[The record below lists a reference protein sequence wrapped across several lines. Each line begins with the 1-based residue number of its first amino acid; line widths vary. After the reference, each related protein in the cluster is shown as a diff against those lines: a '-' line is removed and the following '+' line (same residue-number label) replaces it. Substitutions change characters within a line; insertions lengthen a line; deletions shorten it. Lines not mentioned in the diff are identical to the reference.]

1 MDLRQNY
8 NAYNEL
14 FEVHK
19 QDKRNSRGARLKW
32 NKEADFYIKAKIYRS
47 IESES
52 DMVDGTFQ
60 TTLHTLVIKTPDR
73 TQVEIND
80 KMIQSSTGLTYIVVS
95 ISQDLAKSKFRG
107 RYDKFRTCDTYITL
121 RG

>member
-95 ISQDLAKSKFRG
+95 ISQDLAKSKFKG

>member
-47 IESES
+47 IESEP

-80 KMIQSSTGLTYIVVS
+80 KMIQLSTGLTYIVVS

-107 RYDKFRTCDTYITL
+107 RYDKMRTCDTYITL

>member
-19 QDKRNSRGARLKW
+19 QDKKNVRGARLKW
-32 NKEADFYIKAKIYRS
+32 NKEVDFYIKAKIYRS
-47 IESES
+47 VESEP

-60 TTLHTLVIKTPDR
+60 TVLHTLVIKTPDR
-73 TQVEIND
+73 TDVEIND
-80 KMIQSSTGLTYIVVS
+80 KMIRTSTGMTYIVVS
-95 ISQDLAKSKFRG
+95 ISQDLAKSKFKG

>member
-19 QDKRNSRGARLKW
+19 QDKKNVRGARLKW
-32 NKEADFYIKAKIYRS
+32 NKEVDFYIKAKIYRS
-47 IESES
+47 VESEP

-80 KMIQSSTGLTYIVVS
+80 KMIQASTGLTYIVVS
-95 ISQDLAKSKFRG
+95 ISQDLAKSKFKG

>member
-47 IESES
+47 IESEP

-80 KMIQSSTGLTYIVVS
+80 KMIQASTGLTYIVVS
-95 ISQDLAKSKFRG
+95 ISQDLAKSKFKG
-107 RYDKFRTCDTYITL
+107 RYDRMRTCDTYITL

>member
-19 QDKRNSRGARLKW
+19 QDKKNVRGARLKW

-47 IESES
+47 VETEP

-107 RYDKFRTCDTYITL
+107 RYDKMRTCDTYITL

>member
-19 QDKRNSRGARLKW
+19 QDKKNVRGARLKW
-32 NKEADFYIKAKIYRS
+32 NKEADSYIKAKIYRS
-47 IESES
+47 VESEP

-60 TTLHTLVIKTPDR
+60 TVLHTLVIKTPDR
-73 TQVEIND
+73 TDVEIND
-80 KMIQSSTGLTYIVVS
+80 KMIQSSTGMTYIVVS
-95 ISQDLAKSKFRG
+95 ISQDLAKSKFKG
-107 RYDKFRTCDTYITL
+107 RYDKLRTCDTYITL

>member
-19 QDKRNSRGARLKW
+19 QDKKNSRGARLKW

-47 IESES
+47 IESEP

-107 RYDKFRTCDTYITL
+107 RYDKMRTCDTYITL

>member
-1 MDLRQNY
+1 MDSRQNY

-14 FEVHK
+14 FEIHK
-19 QDKRNSRGARLKW
+19 QDKKNARGARLKW
-32 NKEADFYIKAKIYRS
+32 NKETDSYIKAKIYRS
-47 IESES
+47 VESEP

-60 TTLHTLVIKTPDR
+60 TVLHTLVIKTPDR
-73 TQVEIND
+73 TDVEIND
-80 KMIQSSTGLTYIVVS
+80 KMVRTSTGMTYIVVS

-107 RYDKFRTCDTYITL
+107 RYDKMRTCDTYITL

>member
-19 QDKRNSRGARLKW
+19 QDKKNSRGARLKW

-47 IESES
+47 VETEP

-73 TQVEIND
+73 INVEIND

-107 RYDKFRTCDTYITL
+107 RYDKMRTCDTYITL

>member
-1 MDLRQNY
+1 MDSRQNY

-19 QDKRNSRGARLKW
+19 QDKKNVRGARLKW
-32 NKEADFYIKAKIYRS
+32 NKEVDFYIKAKIYRS
-47 IESES
+47 VESEP

-73 TQVEIND
+73 INVEIND

-95 ISQDLAKSKFRG
+95 ISQDLAKSKFKG

>member
-19 QDKRNSRGARLKW
+19 QDKKNSRGARLKW
-32 NKEADFYIKAKIYRS
+32 NKEVDFYIKAKIYRS
-47 IESES
+47 VETEP

-73 TQVEIND
+73 INVEIND

-107 RYDKFRTCDTYITL
+107 RYDKLRTCDTYITL

>member
-8 NAYNEL
+8 NAYNE
-14 FEVHK
+14 FFKVHK
-19 QDKRNSRGARLKW
+19 QDKKNVRGARLKW
-32 NKEADFYIKAKIYRS
+32 NKEADFYINAKIYRS
-47 IESES
+47 VESEP

-73 TQVEIND
+73 INVEIND
-80 KMIQSSTGLTYIVVS
+80 KMVRTSTGMTYIVVS

-107 RYDKFRTCDTYITL
+107 RYDRLRTCDTYITL

>member
-1 MDLRQNY
+1 M
-8 NAYNEL
+8 
-14 FEVHK
+14 
-19 QDKRNSRGARLKW
+19 KW
-32 NKEADFYIKAKIYRS
+32 NKEADFCIKAKIYRS
-47 IESES
+47 VETEP

-73 TQVEIND
+73 INVEIND

-107 RYDKFRTCDTYITL
+107 RYDKMRTCDTYITL

>member
-19 QDKRNSRGARLKW
+19 QDKKNVRGARLKW
-32 NKEADFYIKAKIYRS
+32 NKEVDFYIKAKIYRS
-47 IESES
+47 VETEP

-73 TQVEIND
+73 INVEIND

-95 ISQDLAKSKFRG
+95 ISQDLAKSKFKG

>member
-19 QDKRNSRGARLKW
+19 QDKKNSRGARLKW

-47 IESES
+47 IETEP

-107 RYDKFRTCDTYITL
+107 RYDKMRTCDTYITL

>member
-19 QDKRNSRGARLKW
+19 QDKKNARGARLRW
-32 NKEADFYIKAKIYRS
+32 NKETDSYIKAKIYRS
-47 IESES
+47 VESEP

-60 TTLHTLVIKTPDR
+60 TVLHTLVIKTPDR
-73 TQVEIND
+73 IDVEIND
-80 KMIQSSTGLTYIVVS
+80 KMVRTSTGMTYIVVS
-95 ISQDLAKSKFRG
+95 ISQDLAKSKFKG
-107 RYDKFRTCDTYITL
+107 RYDKLRTCDTYITL

>member
-19 QDKRNSRGARLKW
+19 QDKKNVRGARLKW
-32 NKEADFYIKAKIYRS
+32 NKEVDFYIKAKIYRS
-47 IESES
+47 IESEP

-73 TQVEIND
+73 INVEIND

-95 ISQDLAKSKFRG
+95 ISQDLAKSKFKG

>member
-19 QDKRNSRGARLKW
+19 QDKKNARGARLKW

-47 IESES
+47 VESEP

-73 TQVEIND
+73 INVEIND

-95 ISQDLAKSKFRG
+95 ISQDLAKSKFKG
-107 RYDKFRTCDTYITL
+107 RYDRLRTCDTYITL

>member
-1 MDLRQNY
+1 MDSRQNY

-14 FEVHK
+14 FEIHK
-19 QDKRNSRGARLKW
+19 QNKKNARGARLKW
-32 NKEADFYIKAKIYRS
+32 NKETDSYIKAKIYRS
-47 IESES
+47 VESEP

-60 TTLHTLVIKTPDR
+60 TVLHTLVIKTPDR
-73 TQVEIND
+73 TDVEIND
-80 KMIQSSTGLTYIVVS
+80 KMVRTSTGMTYIVVS

-107 RYDKFRTCDTYITL
+107 RYDRLRTCDTYITL

>member
-19 QDKRNSRGARLKW
+19 QDKKNVRGARLKW
-32 NKEADFYIKAKIYRS
+32 NKEANFYIKAKIYRS
-47 IESES
+47 VESEP

-73 TQVEIND
+73 INVEIND

-95 ISQDLAKSKFRG
+95 ISQDLAKSKFKG

>member
-19 QDKRNSRGARLKW
+19 QDKKNSRGARLKW
-32 NKEADFYIKAKIYRS
+32 NKEVGFYIKAKIYRS
-47 IESES
+47 IETEP

-107 RYDKFRTCDTYITL
+107 RYDKMRTCDTYITL

>member
-47 IESES
+47 IETEP

-107 RYDKFRTCDTYITL
+107 RYDKMRTCDTYITL

>member
-19 QDKRNSRGARLKW
+19 QDKKNSRGARLKW

-47 IESES
+47 VETEP

-107 RYDKFRTCDTYITL
+107 RYDKMRTCDTYITL

>member
-19 QDKRNSRGARLKW
+19 QDKKNVRGARLKW
-32 NKEADFYIKAKIYRS
+32 NKEVDFYIKAKIYRS
-47 IESES
+47 VESEP

-73 TQVEIND
+73 INVEIND
-80 KMIQSSTGLTYIVVS
+80 KMIQSSTGMTYIVVS
-95 ISQDLAKSKFRG
+95 ISQDLAKSKFKG

>member
-19 QDKRNSRGARLKW
+19 QDKKNSRGARLKW
-32 NKEADFYIKAKIYRS
+32 NKEVDFYIKAKIYRS
-47 IESES
+47 IESEP

-80 KMIQSSTGLTYIVVS
+80 KMIQASTGLTYIVVS
-95 ISQDLAKSKFRG
+95 ISQDLAKSKFKG

>member
-19 QDKRNSRGARLKW
+19 QDKKNVRGARLKW
-32 NKEADFYIKAKIYRS
+32 NKEVDFYIKAKIYRS
-47 IESES
+47 VESEP

-80 KMIQSSTGLTYIVVS
+80 KMIQASTGLTYIVVS

>member
-19 QDKRNSRGARLKW
+19 QDKKNSRGAKLKW

-47 IESES
+47 VETEP

-73 TQVEIND
+73 INVEIND

-107 RYDKFRTCDTYITL
+107 RYDKMRTCDTYITL

>member
-14 FEVHK
+14 FEIHK
-19 QDKRNSRGARLKW
+19 QDKKNARGARLKW
-32 NKEADFYIKAKIYRS
+32 NKETDSYIKAKIYRS
-47 IESES
+47 VESEP

-60 TTLHTLVIKTPDR
+60 TVLHTLVIKTPDR
-73 TQVEIND
+73 TDVEIND
-80 KMIQSSTGLTYIVVS
+80 KMVRTSTGMTYIVVS

-107 RYDKFRTCDTYITL
+107 RYDRLRTCDTYITL

>member
-14 FEVHK
+14 FEIHK
-19 QDKRNSRGARLKW
+19 QDKKNARGARLKW
-32 NKEADFYIKAKIYRS
+32 NKETDSYIKAKIYRS
-47 IESES
+47 VESEP

-60 TTLHTLVIKTPDR
+60 TVLHTLVIKTPDR
-73 TQVEIND
+73 IDVEIND
-80 KMIQSSTGLTYIVVS
+80 KMVRTSTGMTYIVVS

-107 RYDKFRTCDTYITL
+107 RYDRLRTCDTYITL

>member
-19 QDKRNSRGARLKW
+19 QDKKNVRGARLKW
-32 NKEADFYIKAKIYRS
+32 NKEVDFYIKAKIYRS
-47 IESES
+47 VESEP

-73 TQVEIND
+73 INVEIND

-95 ISQDLAKSKFRG
+95 ISQDLAKSKFKG

>member
-19 QDKRNSRGARLKW
+19 QDKKNVRGARLKW

-47 IESES
+47 VESEP

-73 TQVEIND
+73 INVEIND

-95 ISQDLAKSKFRG
+95 ISQDLAKSKFKG

-121 RG
+121 RS

>member
-19 QDKRNSRGARLKW
+19 QDKRNARGARLKW
-32 NKEADFYIKAKIYRS
+32 NKETDSYIKAKIYRS
-47 IESES
+47 VESEP

-73 TQVEIND
+73 TDVEIND
-80 KMIQSSTGLTYIVVS
+80 KMVRTSTGMTYIVVS

-107 RYDKFRTCDTYITL
+107 RYDKLRTCDTYITL

>member
-19 QDKRNSRGARLKW
+19 QDKKNVRGARLKW
-32 NKEADFYIKAKIYRS
+32 NKEVDFYIKAKIYRS
-47 IESES
+47 VESEP

-107 RYDKFRTCDTYITL
+107 RYDRLRTCDTYITL

>member
-1 MDLRQNY
+1 MDSRQNY

-14 FEVHK
+14 FEIHK
-19 QDKRNSRGARLKW
+19 QDKKNARGARLKW
-32 NKEADFYIKAKIYRS
+32 NKETDSYIKAKIYRS
-47 IESES
+47 VESEP

-60 TTLHTLVIKTPDR
+60 TVLHTLVIKTPDR
-73 TQVEIND
+73 TDVEIND
-80 KMIQSSTGLTYIVVS
+80 KMVWTSTGMTYIVVS

-107 RYDKFRTCDTYITL
+107 RYDRLRTCDTYITL

>member
-1 MDLRQNY
+1 MDSRQNY

-14 FEVHK
+14 FEIHK
-19 QDKRNSRGARLKW
+19 QDKKNARGSRLKW
-32 NKEADFYIKAKIYRS
+32 NKETDSYIKAKIYRS
-47 IESES
+47 VESEP

-60 TTLHTLVIKTPDR
+60 TVLHTLVIKTPDR
-73 TQVEIND
+73 TDVEIND
-80 KMIQSSTGLTYIVVS
+80 KMVRTSTGMTYIVVS

-107 RYDKFRTCDTYITL
+107 RYDRLRTCDTYITL

>member
-8 NAYNEL
+8 NAYNEF

-19 QDKRNSRGARLKW
+19 QDKKNVRGARLKW
-32 NKEADFYIKAKIYRS
+32 NKEADFYINAKIYRS
-47 IESES
+47 VESEP

-73 TQVEIND
+73 INVEIND
-80 KMIQSSTGLTYIVVS
+80 KMVRTSTGMTYIVVS

-107 RYDKFRTCDTYITL
+107 RYDKLRTCDTYITL

>member
-19 QDKRNSRGARLKW
+19 QDKKNVRGARLKW

-47 IESES
+47 IESEP

-95 ISQDLAKSKFRG
+95 ISQDLAKSKFKG
-107 RYDKFRTCDTYITL
+107 RYDKFRTCETYITL

>member
-47 IESES
+47 IESEP

-107 RYDKFRTCDTYITL
+107 RYDKMRTCDTYITL